1 MFNNLGKNSVFYI
14 LDKNNNKPTLKVGK
28 VTDVKIN
35 PQFYGLANQEIDISV
50 NANGEEYVFKK
61 IPANISIIS
70 PSPGIVI
77 SDNPQ
82 DMINEYESMVS
93 VSEQVLKMVD
103 YNQAVVDSR
112 DEIMSIL
119 NPRFAKEKE
128 QENKLNAL
136 EGRVGNMEQGI
147 GDIKAML
154 SEFINNKQK
163 E

>member
-14 LDKNNNKPTLKVGK
+14 LDKNNEKPILKVGK
-28 VTDVKIN
+28 ITDTKIN
-35 PQFYGLANQEIDISV
+35 PQFYGLTNQEMEISAV
-50 NANGEEYVFKK
+50 ADGQEYIFKK
-61 IPANISIIS
+61 IPTNLSIVS
-70 PSPGIVI
+70 PSAGIVI

-82 DMINEYESMVS
+82 DMINENESMVS
-93 VSEQVLKMVD
+93 VSQQALKMVD
-103 YNQAVVDSR
+103 YNKAVVDSR

-147 GDIKAML
+147 GDIKTML
-154 SEFINNKQK
+154 SKLINVKQG